1 MKIKTGLGYD
11 IHRLVRG
18 RKLFLGGVEL
28 NFPKGL
34 RGHSDGDC
42 LVHAI
47 IDALLG
53 VIGEGD
59 IGQLFPDSD
68 SRYKDIRS
76 TELLKEVVRM
86 VKEKKVEILNID
98 SVIIAEEPRLAPF
111 IPQMK
116 EALCPIL
123 GLKENELG
131 IKAKTNEGLDALG
144 KGEAIASL
152 ALALVRKNKAG

>member
-1 MKIKTGLGYD
+1 MS
-11 IHRLVRG
+11 G

-34 RGHSDGDC
+34 KGHSDGDC

-53 VIGEGD
+53 AIGEGD

-76 TELLKEVVRM
+76 TELLKEVVRR

-98 SVIIAEEPRLAPF
+98 SVIIAEKPRLAPF
-111 IPQMK
+111 IPRMK

-123 GLKENELG
+123 GLKEDELG
-131 IKAKTNEGLDALG
+131 IKAKTNEGLGAVG

-152 ALALVRKNKAG
+152 AQALVKEK

>member
-1 MKIKTGLGYD
+1 MKIKIGLGYD
-11 IHRLVRG
+11 IHRLVKG
-18 RKLFLGGVEL
+18 RRLFLGGVEL

-34 RGHSDGDC
+34 KGHSDGDC

-53 VIGEGD
+53 AIGEGD

-68 SRYKDIRS
+68 PRYKDIRS
-76 TELLKEVVRM
+76 TELLKEVVRR
-86 VKEKKVEILNID
+86 VKEKKLEILNID

-111 IPQMK
+111 IPKMK
-116 EALCPIL
+116 ETLCPIL
-123 GLKENELG
+123 GLEQDEIG
-131 IKAKTNEGLDALG
+131 IKAKTNEGLDAVG

-152 ALALVRKNKAG
+152 AQVLVKEK